1 MSQGRINRN
10 QWLTGRRTGLVIFG
24 GVPSLAALVDR
35 FPKDVFGHTLAGL
48 KTAPNPF
55 QSGPVVAHW
64 GAPQATKN
72 NQVRAFDDHLSQ
84 RRFRVPASQAG
95 PGCRTRK
102 GKTMKSRLIELD
114 SLRGFAAVSV
124 VVLHYLQFFGW
135 DSSNNIVAYL
145 LRETPLHIFSAGNEA
160 VIFFFVLS
168 GFVLSLPFFGGKQP
182 YGQFIIKR
190 VCRIYL
196 PFWCALIVAILLR
209 TAFAKG
215 SVPSLGWAL
224 NTIWVSNV
232 NLSEVLRHFSLL
244 ADFNVALFNGA
255 FWSLVHEMRISLIF
269 PLIML
274 LVVKFDWKVN
284 VGMAVLLSAIS
295 YLLISIFK
303 PASIVMP
310 SALDATN
317 ILWTIHY
324 VAMFIVG
331 ALLAKHRA
339 KLVESVSRLNVVFK
353 GLILIAGVFLYTFKY
368 WIVPLCYRM
377 DYYRFFGMTVERLPY
392 PFLTSLLKNFVV
404 NDWITLAGCAI
415 FIVSALASVALS
427 RVLTNKLIHFLGQA
441 SYSIYLFHV
450 PVLLATIYLLYR
462 HAPVW
467 VIVCTALIAT
477 AITSTLSYLLVER
490 YSVKMGKTL
499 ASKIGA

>member
-1 MSQGRINRN
+1 VCRPAK
-10 QWLTGRRTGLVIFG
+10 LGL
-24 GVPSLAALVDR
+24 A
-35 FPKDVFGHTLAGL
+35 
-48 KTAPNPF
+48 
-55 QSGPVVAHW
+55 
-64 GAPQATKN
+64 
-72 NQVRAFDDHLSQ
+72 
-84 RRFRVPASQAG
+84 AG
-95 PGCRTRK
+95 PGK
-102 GKTMKSRLIELD
+102 EKTMKSRLIELD

-467 VIVCTALIAT
+467 VIACTALIAT